1 MLETQ
6 ACYSS
11 WKPESMKHGVR
22 YPPVLEPSG
31 VPFASAKTVASVSL
45 FYFAHWKMT
54 RRKKNSQKAAE
65 QKLKQAVPLGL
76 TNEIQGL
83 QQGERQL
90 QSKCFK
96 RNL

>member
-1 MLETQ
+1 MAVQFLLETQ

-45 FYFAHWKMT
+45 FYFAH
-54 RRKKNSQKAAE
+54 
-65 QKLKQAVPLGL
+65 
-76 TNEIQGL
+76 
-83 QQGERQL
+83 
-90 QSKCFK
+90 
-96 RNL
+96 